1 MPKGHAW
8 AVKKK
13 TLKKKAKRFVCP
25 IVFEGL
31 IGEKYHELVW
41 YERVFS
47 NLLF

>member
-13 TLKKKAKRFVCP
+13 TLKKAKRFAFPV
-25 IVFEGL
+25 VFEGH

-41 YERVFS
+41 YEMVFS
-47 NLLF
+47 NFLF